1 MPTKTKETL
10 IPADPDDLICD
21 TCPTRFPAKGDTF
34 RTFESARVK
43 GWHIYQRVQVQMSTS
58 LTDDVHDKIIVDTR
72 ILCPE
77 CVGTPRSKLPPAPLV
92 LEGQADILEDLAI
105 EVKPVEKEKKNPKGR
120 EMS

>member
-21 TCPTRFPAKGDTF
+21 TCPNRYASRGDPW
-34 RTFESARVK
+34 RTFESARVA
-43 GWHIYQRVQVQMSTS
+43 GWHIYQAIQLKVSSSGGQPMGPAQVN
-58 LTDDVHDKIIVDTR
+58 TR

-92 LEGQADILEDLAI
+92 LEGQADILEDLGV
-105 EVKPVEKEKKNPKGR
+105 EVRSVEKEKKNRKGR